1 MKYFIDFFQ
10 NFLLA
15 VRIKFQLDKLYFV
28 KMEILPE
35 NFQNLSIVF
44 KDDTLQISG
53 NKYVR
58 DMLTDHKMDVQS
70 TFKIVIFPK
79 KDSAT
84 LKGGDK
90 QSYRS
95 VFNYVFG
102 LKGENE
108 ITPTIWEEI
117 LENSSNQTVQTPNK
131 RICRSYS
138 GTPNRSKPTSRLS
151 FNKIKVDTPPIYMK
165 NDVLEFSPR
174 NLYKDGKIH
183 RKESNFC
190 QSASYS
196 STFHPDSNFQ
206 HLNFNSSDSTLT
218 QPEIDEPQ
226 PTAPQV
232 GLNIVGKSLQI
243 KLKGTKSE
251 IESINKIKSVL
262 GLDNRIVL
270 QRIVFN

>member
-1 MKYFIDFFQ
+1 
-10 NFLLA
+10 
-15 VRIKFQLDKLYFV
+15 
-28 KMEILPE
+28 MEILPE

-44 KDDTLQISG
+44 KDDTSLKISG

-58 DMLTDHKMDVQS
+58 DILTVHKMDVQS
-70 TFKIVIFPK
+70 KFKIVIYPK
-79 KDSAT
+79 KDLVT

-95 VFNYVFG
+95 VFNYVFD

-108 ITPTIWEEI
+108 ITPSIWEEI
-117 LENSSNQTVQTPNK
+117 LAKSSNPGDQAPNK

-138 GTPNRSKPTSRLS
+138 ATPNRSKPTNRLS

-165 NDVLEFSPR
+165 NDILEFSPR
-174 NLYKDGKIH
+174 NLYKDDEIP

-196 STFHPDSNFQ
+196 STFHPDPNFH
-206 HLNFNSSDSTLT
+206 HLNSNSSDSTLT

-226 PTAPQV
+226 SSAPQV
-232 GLNIVGKSLQI
+232 GLNIVGNSLQI

-262 GLDNRIVL
+262 GLDNRVVL
-270 QRIVFN
+270 QRIVFH